1 MRGMKKLAAVVIALV
16 AVIAV
21 AGTSIPVEA
30 AAKAP
35 KKITLKTTSKTVDIK
50 GKATVSV
57 KSVSPK
63 GASKAVKYTSSNKK
77 VATVSSKGVVTGK
90 KAGKVTIT
98 ATSKKSKKVKKTIKI
113 TVKQLKP
120 TQISLSSKAAM
131 KTGDKKALKATVKP
145 AGVYCPLSWSSG
157 NKSVATVDKKGNVT
171 AKAPGTAVITVK
183 SKEKNKK
190 GKYLTKKCTVTV
202 TAKEIKVSALT
213 FADKEKTLTG
223 LGTTYTNK
231 LTIAPANATN
241 KKVTYSS
248 SDPKI
253 AAVDSASGKVTTVA
267 AGSAAITASAA
278 DGSGKKASYKL
289 TVADRM
295 NANIDWQYVES
306 ADLIANKEDYVIID
320 LRPTKALNSSIGDNG
335 YEQGHIE
342 GSVWVP
348 AWPVNSADKEN
359 LLRASYVLEQLKDN
373 DKKIAF
379 ICQSGAG
386 GAKRAISVMADAG
399 IDLSR
404 MYIQKGGGK
413 DLLANHKEQLVTE
426 GEFSGDYVISAA
438 DLKTKIDAKETMI
451 LVDTRGIGAA
461 AETAQNAITINW
473 KDISLSDKQTGNN
486 KRAAGDEGFA
496 RSLPAADMGQKLG
509 ALGLGLN
516 DQIILFSDGHVSGG
530 WGDDGRIA
538 WQLFQCGYT
547 NVKMVNGGLAAMK
560 TAGIPVQ
567 KGPSK
572 AAAKAV
578 TVAGLNTDHD
588 ITTKDLLDHF
598 ADYKIID
605 VRANAEFDGEVLYG
619 EKSGGHIKGALHIR
633 FTDLFRYNGTL
644 KSADELKAMFKAA
657 GLNETDKVVTYCTGG
672 IRSAYMQLVLQMVG
686 YQNTYNYAESAYRWS
701 NTASAGTAAY
711 WSKETAVTGIS
722 FEKDELVIG
731 AKEAA
736 GSVKLRIMP
745 SYATNKAVEYKS
757 SDEKIATVDQNGKV
771 TAVEYGEATITAAT
785 KDGSNLTASYTVKVQ
800 APEAVTERQ
809 VYVSPE
815 WVKSAM
821 DGKQAGYD
829 NAFISEVSWGA
840 LKDAAAYNEG
850 HVKGAFHIN
859 SDEVE
864 YDDCDPWPNGD
875 GQDDFGLYDEK
886 DVAPED
892 NFNIRSPEQLR
903 VFLKRKGITQDTKVI
918 LYGKSASDSSITRV
932 AFAMLYAGVKD
943 VKVIDGGMEGWKKA
957 GLPTETKV
965 NEPTAGGESYDFGAK
980 KFPAHPE
987 YIMSIDTVKD
997 KLENDPNFRLVS
1009 IRSEDEFIGKKTGYA
1024 YIKDENA
1031 GEPLGAVWGHD
1042 TDNGYYVQNGKVASI
1057 DKVGEILAESGSSL
1071 DNELSFYCGTGWR
1084 ATIPFLICYQAGYKN
1099 ISLYDG
1105 GWWLWQ
1111 LKWEKNPE
1119 DWPIQKVTPEEA
1131 VGHAVFKFA
1140 EKEITKDADGNRL
1153 TSAGATAAK
1162 NEMKAVPARVNAT
1175 PAITGYTSSDEK
1187 VATVAAD
1194 GTVTTTGY
1202 GTATITATLKSGDT
1216 VSYKVTVSDR
1226 KDDEISW
1233 QEKSSA
1239 DVIKEAAEGTLIV
1252 LDTRPDSIP
1261 RTNDAEIPDAGYAAG
1276 HIQGAIHVDSW
1287 PVDEKAAEDA
1297 LRNKAASLK
1306 RRNKPVAII
1315 CQSGAGGAKRAISV
1329 LIDAGID
1336 PSMLFIQT
1344 GGGLDLLK
1352 NHKSEL
1358 VTGSDGPVN
1367 TEWTAAD
1374 FTYSDD
1380 GTAITG
1386 LSLDGADKLELNT
1399 DVVMPTESSEGIA
1412 ITRIADAAMEAGGIF
1427 GKDAKVKS
1435 VVLPAQLE
1443 AIGNNAFFQCDLEKI
1458 AFPDTLK
1465 TIGNSVFNGNNL
1477 TEIILPDS
1485 VKTVGNGAFTNNYQ
1499 IEKVV
1504 ISKGMTV
1511 IPGGFVGCPG
1521 NIPAAKLTQIEIP
1534 EGITEI
1540 GDNAFAG
1547 NSFASIEIP
1556 GSVTKIGRSA
1566 FYQADTNRTVEEVI
1580 LHEGLEQI
1588 GRYAFQFILAPEI
1601 RIPSTVTTIDP
1612 NAFRGCAI
1620 KVYTY
1625 NESFTTDYFKSG
1637 VTESV
1642 ILQKEE

>member
-157 NKSVATVDKKGNVT
+157 NKSVATVDQKGNVT

-183 SKEKNKK
+183 SREKNKK

-202 TAKEIKVSALT
+202 TAKEVKVSGLT
-213 FADKEKTLTG
+213 FAEKEKTLTG
-223 LGTTYTNK
+223 LGTTYTNT
-231 LTIAPANATN
+231 LTVAPANATN

-253 AAVDSASGKVTTVA
+253 AAVDPAGGKVTTVA
-267 AGSAAITASAA
+267 AGSVTITASAA

-295 NANIDWQYVES
+295 NADIDWQYVES

-320 LRPTKALNSSIGDNG
+320 LRPTKALNSSIGEDG
-335 YEQGHIE
+335 YEKGHIE

-348 AWPVNSADKEN
+348 AWPVDSADKEN

-379 ICQSGAG
+379 ICRSGAG
-386 GAKRAISVMADAG
+386 GAKRAISVMKDAG

-413 DLLANHKEQLVTE
+413 DLLANYLEQLVTE

-438 DLKTKIDAKETMI
+438 DLKTKIDAKETMT

-560 TAGIPVQ
+560 AAGIPVQ

-605 VRANAEFDGEVLYG
+605 VRANAEFDGAVLYG

-672 IRSAYMQLVLQMVG
+672 IRSAYMQLVLQMIG

-711 WSKETAVTGIS
+711 WSKEAAVTEIS

-736 GSVKLRIMP
+736 GSVKLRITP
-745 SYATNKAVEYKS
+745 AYATNKAVEYKS
-757 SDEKIATVDQNGKV
+757 SDDKIATVDQNGKV

-785 KDGSNLTASYTVKVQ
+785 KDGSNLTASYKVKVQ

-829 NAFISEVSWGA
+829 NAFISEVSWGP
-840 LKDAAAYNEG
+840 LKDAKAYNEG

-864 YDDCDPWPNGD
+864 YDDCDRD
-875 GQDDFGLYDEK
+875 GKDDFGLYDEK

-892 NFNIRSPEQLR
+892 NFNIRSPEQLS

-957 GLPTETKV
+957 GLPTEEKV
-965 NEPTAGGESYDFGAK
+965 NEPTAGGESYNFGATI
-980 KFPAHPE
+980 PVHPE
-987 YIMSIDTVKD
+987 YIMSIEDVK
-997 KLENDPNFRLVS
+997 KNLENDRNFRLVS
-1009 IRSEDEFIGKKTGYA
+1009 IRSEEEFTGKKTGYA

-1042 TDNGYYVQNGKVASI
+1042 TDDGYYVQNGKAASI
-1057 DKVGEILAESGSSL
+1057 DKVEEILAESGSSL
-1071 DNELSFYCGTGWR
+1071 KNKISFYCGTGWR

-1111 LKWEKNPE
+1111 LKWEEDPE
-1119 DWPIQKVTPEEA
+1119 NWPIQKVTPEEA

-1140 EKEITKDADGNRL
+1140 EKEITKDVDKNRL
-1153 TSAGATAAK
+1153 TSSGATAAK
-1162 NEMKAVPARVNAT
+1162 NEIKAVPARVNIT
-1175 PAITGYTSSDEK
+1175 PVIIAYASSDEK
-1187 VATVAAD
+1187 VATVAED

-1202 GTATITATLKSGDT
+1202 GTATITATLESGDT
-1216 VSYKVTVSDR
+1216 VSYNVVVSDR

-1233 QEKSSA
+1233 QQKPSA

-1252 LDTRPDSIP
+1252 LDTRPDSISRP
-1261 RTNDAEIPDAGYAAG
+1261 NDTEIPDAGYVAG
-1276 HIQGAIHVDSW
+1276 HIQGALHISSW
-1287 PVDEKAAEDA
+1287 PVDTKVAEDA
-1297 LRNKAASLK
+1297 LRKKASSLK
-1306 RRNKPVAII
+1306 RSNKNIAII

-1329 LIDAGID
+1329 LIDAGIE
-1336 PSMLFIQT
+1336 PSKLFIQT
-1344 GGGLDLLK
+1344 GGGLDLLR
-1352 NHKSEL
+1352 NHKAEL
-1358 VTGSDGPVN
+1358 VTGSDGEVN
-1367 TEWTAAD
+1367 IEWTAAD
-1374 FTYSDD
+1374 FTYTEDGKTITGLSFTGEDKLGLNPD
-1380 GTAITG
+1380 VAMPNESFGGTAIT
-1386 LSLDGADKLELNT
+1386 A
-1399 DVVMPTESSEGIA
+1399 
-1412 ITRIADAAMEAGGIF
+1412 IADAGTDTGGIF
-1427 GKDAKVKS
+1427 GKDAKVRS

-1443 AIGNNAFFQCDLEKI
+1443 AIGNNAFRNCGLEQI
-1458 AFPDTLK
+1458 SFPGTLK
-1465 TIGNSVFNGNNL
+1465 TIGEFAFMMNNL
-1477 TEIILPDS
+1477 KEIILPDS
-1485 VKTVGNGAFTNNYQ
+1485 VETVGNGVFSSNFE
-1499 IEKVV
+1499 IEKIVL
-1504 ISKGMTV
+1504 SKGMTV
-1511 IPGGFVGCPG
+1511 IPTSFITFATSV
-1521 NIPAAKLTQIEIP
+1521 AAEKLTEIEIP

-1540 GDNAFAG
+1540 SSRAFSG
-1547 NSFASIEIP
+1547 NSFRRIEIP
-1556 GSVTKIGRSA
+1556 GSVKKIGASA
-1566 FYQADTNRTVEEVI
+1566 FAQSKANATLEEVI
-1580 LHEGLEQI
+1580 LHEGLEEI
-1588 GRYAFQFILAPEI
+1588 GDRAFRYIPAEEI
-1601 RIPSTVTTIDP
+1601 RIPSTVTSIHAR
-1612 NAFRGCAI
+1612 AFGDCSI
-1620 KVYTY
+1620 KIYTY
-1625 NESFTTDYFKSG
+1625 NENLITTDHLG
-1637 VTESV
+1637 VTEV
-1642 ILQKEE
+1642 ILIQNEE

>member
-120 TQISLSSKAAM
+120 TQISLSSKVAM

-183 SKEKNKK
+183 SREKNKK

-213 FADKEKTLTG
+213 FVDKEKTLTG
-223 LGTTYTNK
+223 FGTTYTNK
-231 LTIAPANATN
+231 LTVAPANATN

-267 AGSAAITASAA
+267 AGSVAITASAA

-320 LRPTKALNSSIGDNG
+320 LRPTKALNSSIGEDG

-348 AWPVNSADKEN
+348 AWPVDSADKEN

-373 DKKIAF
+373 DKNIAF
-379 ICQSGAG
+379 ICRSGAG

-413 DLLANHKEQLVTE
+413 DLLKNHKEQLVTE

-438 DLKTKIDAKETMI
+438 DLKTKIDAKENMT
-451 LVDTRGIGAA
+451 LVDTRGIGAS

-516 DQIILFSDGHVSGG
+516 DQIILFSDGYVSGG

-547 NVKMVNGGLAAMK
+547 NVKMVNGGLTAMK
-560 TAGIPVQ
+560 AAGIPVQ

-572 AAAKAV
+572 ATAKAV

-598 ADYKIID
+598 ADYKVID
-605 VRANAEFDGEVLYG
+605 VRANAEFDGGILYG

-711 WSKETAVTGIS
+711 WSKETAVTKIS
-722 FEKDELVIG
+722 FAKDELVIG

-736 GSVKLRIMP
+736 GSVKLRITP

-771 TAVEYGEATITAAT
+771 TAVEYGEATITATT
-785 KDGSNLTASYTVKVQ
+785 KDGSNLTAAYKVKVQ

-840 LKDAAAYNEG
+840 LKNAAAYNEG

-886 DVAPED
+886 EVAPED
-892 NFNIRSPEQLR
+892 NFNIRSPEQLS

-943 VKVIDGGMEGWKKA
+943 VKVIDGGMEAWKKA

-965 NEPTAGGESYDFGAK
+965 NEPTAGGESYSFGATI
-980 KFPAHPE
+980 PVHPE
-987 YIMSIDTVKD
+987 YIMSIEDVK
-997 KLENDPNFRLVS
+997 KNLENDRSFRLVS
-1009 IRSEDEFIGKKTGYA
+1009 IRSEDEFVGKKTGYA

-1042 TDNGYYVQNGKVASI
+1042 TDDGYYVQNGKVATI
-1057 DKVGEILAESGSSL
+1057 DKVEEILAESGSSL
-1071 DNELSFYCGTGWR
+1071 KNKLSFYCGTGWR

-1111 LKWEKNPE
+1111 LKWEKDPE
-1119 DWPIQKVTPEEA
+1119 NWPIQKVTPEEA

-1140 EKEITKDADGNRL
+1140 EKEITKDVDGNRL
-1153 TSAGATAAK
+1153 TSKGATAAENK
-1162 NEMKAVPARVNAT
+1162 IKVVPARVNVT
-1175 PAITGYTSSDEK
+1175 PVITAYTSSDEK

-1202 GTATITATLKSGDT
+1202 GTTTITATLESGDT

-1226 KDDEISW
+1226 KDDKISW
-1233 QEKSSA
+1233 QQKSSA

-1261 RTNDAEIPDAGYAAG
+1261 REDDPEIPDAGYAAG
-1276 HIQGAIHVDSW
+1276 HIQGALHISSW
-1287 PVDEKAAEDA
+1287 PVDTKVAEDA
-1297 LRNKAASLK
+1297 LRKKASSLK
-1306 RRNKPVAII
+1306 RSNKNIAVI

-1329 LIDAGID
+1329 LIDAEIE
-1336 PSMLFIQT
+1336 PSKLFIQT
-1344 GGGLDLLK
+1344 GGGLDLLR
-1352 NHKSEL
+1352 NHKAEL
-1358 VTGSDGPVN
+1358 VIGSDGEVN
-1367 TEWTAAD
+1367 IEWTAAD
-1374 FTYSDD
+1374 FTYTED
-1380 GTAITG
+1380 GTTITG
-1386 LSLDGADKLELNT
+1386 LSYIGEDKLGLNP
-1399 DVVMPTESSEGIA
+1399 DVVMPNESSEGIA
-1412 ITRIADAAMEAGGIF
+1412 VTAIADAGTDAGGIF

-1443 AIGNNAFFQCDLEKI
+1443 AIGKNAFRACGLEQI
-1458 AFPDTLK
+1458 TFPETLK
-1465 TIGNSVFNGNNL
+1465 TIGEFAFMMNNL
-1477 TEIILPDS
+1477 KEIILPDS
-1485 VKTVGNGAFTNNYQ
+1485 VEAVGNGVFSSNFE
-1499 IEKVV
+1499 IETVV

-1511 IPGGFVGCPG
+1511 IPTSFITFATSV
-1521 NIPAAKLTQIEIP
+1521 AAEKLTEIEIP

-1540 GDNAFAG
+1540 SSRAFSG
-1547 NSFASIEIP
+1547 NSFDRIEIP
-1556 GSVTKIGRSA
+1556 GSVKKIGAYA
-1566 FYQADTNRTVEEVI
+1566 FSQNGNNATLKKVI
-1580 LHEGLEQI
+1580 LHEGLEEI
-1588 GRYAFQFILAPEI
+1588 GDRAFRFIPAQEI
-1601 RIPSTVTTIDP
+1601 HIPSTVTSIHTG
-1612 NAFRGCAI
+1612 AFRDCAI

-1625 NESFTTDYFKSG
+1625 NESLITEEHLGITG
-1637 VTESV
+1637 VE
-1642 ILQKEE
+1642 IIPAQNEE

>member
-120 TQISLSSKAAM
+120 TQISLSSKVAM

-190 GKYLTKKCTVTV
+190 GKFLTKKCTVTV

-231 LTIAPANATN
+231 LTVAPANATN

-267 AGSAAITASAA
+267 AGSATITASAA

-320 LRPTKALNSSIGDNG
+320 LRPTKALDASIGDNG

-348 AWPVNSADKEN
+348 VWPVNSADKEN
-359 LLRASYVLEQLKDN
+359 LLRSSYVLEQLKDN
-373 DKKIAF
+373 DKNIAF

-413 DLLANHKEQLVTE
+413 DLLKNHKEQLVTE

-438 DLKTKIDAKETMI
+438 DLKTKIDAKENMT
-451 LVDTRGIGAA
+451 LVDTRGIGAS

-516 DQIILFSDGHVSGG
+516 DRIILFSDGYVSGG

-560 TAGIPVQ
+560 AAGIPVQ

-572 AAAKAV
+572 ATAKAV

-598 ADYKIID
+598 ADYKVID
-605 VRANAEFDGEVLYG
+605 VRANAEFDGEVLYD

-722 FEKDELVIG
+722 FAKDELVIG

-736 GSVKLRIMP
+736 GSVKLRVTP
-745 SYATNKAVEYKS
+745 AYATNKAVEYKS
-757 SDEKIATVDQNGKV
+757 SDENIATVDQNGKV
-771 TAVEYGEATITAAT
+771 TAVEYGEATITATT
-785 KDGSNLTASYTVKVQ
+785 KDGSNLTATYKVKVQ

-821 DGKQAGYD
+821 DGKQAGYEYD
-829 NAFISEVSWGA
+829 KLFISEVAWGPIETD
-840 LKDAAAYNEG
+840 KAYNEG
-850 HVKGAFHIN
+850 HIKGAYHIN
-859 SDEVE
+859 SDAVE
-864 YDDCDPWPNGD
+864 YDDVDLD
-875 GQDDFGLYDEK
+875 GIDECGIYGK
-886 DVAPED
+886 VPVSTED
-892 NFNIRSPEQLR
+892 NFNIRNAEQLGE
-903 VFLKRKGITQDTKVI
+903 FMKRNGIKKDTKVI
-918 LYGKSASDSSITRV
+918 LYGKNASDSSITRV
-932 AFAMLYAGVKD
+932 AFAMLYAGVED
-943 VKVIDGGMEGWKKA
+943 VKVIDGGMEAWMSA
-957 GLPTETKV
+957 GFQTETKI
-965 NEPTAGGESYDFGAK
+965 NEPTPGGEDFDFGTK
-980 KFPAHPE
+980 IPAHQE
-987 YIMSIDTVKD
+987 YILSIDDTKERL
-997 KLENDPNFRLVS
+997 KSDPGFYLVS
-1009 IRSEDEFIGKKTGYA
+1009 IRSEDEFLGKVSGYQ
-1024 YIKDENA
+1024 YIKNA
-1031 GEPLGAVWGHD
+1031 GEPFGAVWGHD
-1042 TDNGYYVQNGKVASI
+1042 TDDGSYVKNGKV
-1057 DKVGEILAESGSSL
+1057 VGVDRVKEILKEFGGNL
-1071 DNELSFYCGTGWR
+1071 DEKSQHFSFYCGTGWR
-1084 ATIPFLICYQAGYKN
+1084 ATIPFLICYQEGYTN
-1099 ISLYDG
+1099 ISVYDA

-1111 LKWEKNPE
+1111 KNWEKDPA
-1119 DWPIQKVTPEEA
+1119 DWPIQKVTPKEA
-1131 VGHAVFKFA
+1131 VNHAVFSFA
-1140 EKEITKDADGNRL
+1140 EEEITKDIDGNRL
-1153 TSAGATAAK
+1153 TSSGATAAK
-1162 NEMKAVPARVNAT
+1162 NEIKAMPARVT
-1175 PAITGYTSSDEK
+1175 TIPKFTYTSSDED
-1187 VATVAAD
+1187 VAEVAED
-1194 GTVTTTGY
+1194 GTVTTAGY
-1202 GTATITATLKSGDT
+1202 GAATITATAEDGSAI
-1216 VSYKVTVSDR
+1216 SYKVTVTDR
-1226 KDDEISW
+1226 KDDAISW

-1239 DVIKEAAEGTLIV
+1239 DVIKEAGEGTLIV
-1252 LDTRPDSIP
+1252 LDTRPDSISMP
-1261 RTNDAEIPDAGYAAG
+1261 NDTEIPDAGYAVG
-1276 HIQGAIHVDSW
+1276 HIQGAIHVNSW

-1297 LRNKAASLK
+1297 LRKKAASLK
-1306 RRNKPVAII
+1306 KKSKPIAII
-1315 CQSGAGGAKRAISV
+1315 CLSGAGGAKRAISV

-1352 NHKSEL
+1352 KHKTEL
-1358 VTGSDGPVN
+1358 VTESDK
-1367 TEWTAAD
+1367 WTAAD
-1374 FTYSDD
+1374 FTYTED
-1380 GTAITG
+1380 GTTITG
-1386 LSLDGADKLELNT
+1386 LSASGADKLKLNM
-1399 DVVMPTESSEGIA
+1399 DVVMPNESSGGKA
-1412 ITRIADAAMEAGGIF
+1412 ITAIADAGTDAGGIF
-1427 GKDAKVKS
+1427 GKDAQVDS
-1435 VVLPAQLE
+1435 VVLPEKLE
-1443 AIGNNAFFQCDLEKI
+1443 AIGNFAFRQCGLESI
-1458 AFPDTLK
+1458 TFPNTLK
-1465 TIGNSVFNGNNL
+1465 TIGTSAFMMNNL

-1485 VKTVGNGAFTNNYQ
+1485 VETVGGGAFSSNFQ
-1499 IEKVV
+1499 IKKVV
-1504 ISKGMTV
+1504 ISKSMTV
-1511 IPGGFVGCPG
+1511 IP
-1521 NIPAAKLTQIEIP
+1521 AAFINCSGDTSAEKFTEIEIP

-1540 GDNAFAG
+1540 GNNAFAG
-1547 NSFASIEIP
+1547 NSFARIEIP
-1556 GSVTKIGRSA
+1556 ESVKKIGNYA
-1566 FYQADTNRTVEEVI
+1566 FAQVPTNKKMEEVI
-1580 LHEGLEQI
+1580 LHEGLETI
-1588 GRYAFQFILAPEI
+1588 GSYAFRHIPATEI
-1601 RIPSTVTTIDP
+1601 VIPSTVTSV
-1612 NAFRGCAI
+1612 NKKAFDLCSI

-1625 NESFTTDYFKSG
+1625 DESIITTAHSG
-1637 VTESV
+1637 VTEI
-1642 ILQKEE
+1642 ILIQNEE